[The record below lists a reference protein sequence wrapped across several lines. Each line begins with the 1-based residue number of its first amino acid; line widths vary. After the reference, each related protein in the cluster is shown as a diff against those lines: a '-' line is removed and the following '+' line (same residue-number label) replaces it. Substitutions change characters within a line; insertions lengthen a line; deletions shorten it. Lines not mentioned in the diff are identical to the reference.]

1 MEFISQMKPKLSVI
15 IPFFNRKEM
24 LLRAIQSVL
33 LQTIIS
39 KEKYIIELV
48 LVDDGS
54 MDGSALEAQRF
65 LEEKAVPEYYGKF
78 TYQIYTQP
86 HSGVSAARNLGVSQS
101 NGEWIFFL
109 DSDDEWD
116 SQKMEIQMNF
126 HEKNPEFLI
135 SQTEEIWIR
144 NGVFVNPHNK
154 HRKMDGFIFEQS
166 LMQCMITPSSVCI
179 KNTLWKET
187 GGMDEELPACEDYDL
202 WLSISAKVPIAL
214 LDGKLLKRYAGHN
227 DQLSFRYNVMD
238 RFRIYS
244 MIKRRFEFSAKQ
256 KSKTKEVLISKL
268 EILIQGRIK
277 RKKDSKV
284 LLSLLDW
291 VNDSYENQ
299 DISLDKMWKEYLL
312 NSQNWN

>member
-1 MEFISQMKPKLSVI
+1 MKSILSII

-24 LLRAIQSVL
+24 LLRAIQSVWEQSL
-33 LQTIIS
+33 LS
-39 KEKYIIELV
+39 SDRYIIELV

-54 MDGSALEAQRF
+54 TDGSSKEAENW
-65 LEEKAVPEYYGKF
+65 LKEKTQFKEFHGF
-78 TYQIYTQP
+78 HFEILSQP
-86 HSGVSAARNLGVSQS
+86 HRGVSAARNLGVSHS
-101 NGEWIFFL
+101 KGEWILFL

-116 SQKMEIQMNF
+116 SKKLEIQMNF

-154 HRKMDGFIFEQS
+154 HQKMDGWIFDQS
-166 LMQCMITPSSVCI
+166 LLQCMITPSSVCI
-179 KNTLWKET
+179 KKKLWEEM

-202 WLSISAKVPIAL
+202 WLGITSQVPVAL
-214 LDGKLLKRYAGHN
+214 LSYKLLKRYAGHN
-227 DQLSFRYNVMD
+227 DQLSFHYNAMD

-244 MIKRRFEFSAKQ
+244 MIKRRSEFSPVQ
-256 KSKTKEVLISKL
+256 KLNSKIILISKL
-268 EILIQGRIK
+268 EIIIQGRRK

-284 LLSLLDW
+284 LLSLLEW

-299 DISLDKMWKEYLL
+299 DASLDIMWKVYLL